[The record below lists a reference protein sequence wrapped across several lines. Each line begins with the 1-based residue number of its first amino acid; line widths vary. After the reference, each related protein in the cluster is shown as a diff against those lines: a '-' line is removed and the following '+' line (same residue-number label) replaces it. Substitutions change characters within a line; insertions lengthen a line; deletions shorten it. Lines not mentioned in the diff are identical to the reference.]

1 MGIDFK
7 SYVNSYFMFPEQSIS
22 PEEMFY
28 SIRFAESEGE
38 ETVSSDS
45 EEDAREFVEALDA
58 AKIRRVFSTQI
69 YKEFC
74 LALAEACQ
82 KGRLRFDTQTNQ
94 VHWEGGI

>member
-7 SYVNSYFMFPEQSIS
+7 SYVNSYFMFDDVSIS

-28 SIRFAESEGE
+28 SIRFAAEAGE

-45 EEDAREFVEALDA
+45 EEDARDLVEKLES
-58 AKIRRVFSTQI
+58 AKIRRVFNTAI

-74 LALAEACQ
+74 AALAEACQ
-82 KGRLRFDTQTNQ
+82 SGRLRFNTQTNQ